1 MTVYA
6 AFALRYCREIE
17 ADGLRGL
24 RHCREIGEDGR
35 PAERSGLLNSIHI
48 TSISSR
54 VPCLVPKASLRLHL
68 LPGAGVAVARTC
80 ACNSTLAVG
89 L

>member
-35 PAERSGLLNSIHI
+35 PAQRSGLLISIHI
-48 TSISSR
+48 TRTRTCSLTLTPSSE
-54 VPCLVPKASLRLHL
+54 VL
-68 LPGAGVAVARTC
+68 LPDMAQHC
-80 ACNSTLAVG
+80 
-89 L
+89 